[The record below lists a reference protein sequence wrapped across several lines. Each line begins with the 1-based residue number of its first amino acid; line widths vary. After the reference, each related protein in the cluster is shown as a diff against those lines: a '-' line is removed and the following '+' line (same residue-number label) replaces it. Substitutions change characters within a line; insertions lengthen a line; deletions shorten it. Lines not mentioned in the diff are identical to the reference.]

1 MLLSSFRKSSLSLFL
16 FSVLLL
22 SSVAAF
28 SQHQSDSAKNVLAKA
43 IDESQIPLL
52 VTKIETYNFTIDRN
66 KFLLQRSYDVS
77 NIEEKMPEME
87 RKVKGFKTRFEKNS
101 SKMNLRSLNSAVIML
116 EEIVE
121 NLKAYK
127 KVLGEY
133 GSQLSNSKKDIQKI
147 IKDAQLKAL
156 VEDSVLT
163 NQLKDVLADANKL
176 DIAENKTLQK
186 INLLSSHVSISL
198 LQTKNLSSDMVYLS
212 IAKKINMWK
221 QEQAPLFSAQP
232 SQYDS
237 SFITV
242 ISKALERS
250 GRIIV
255 IYLAGKVNV
264 ALLSLLIFGILT
276 AWMVSNIRRIKKM
289 DDAASILSQIK
300 FLKRNVV
307 IASLFT
313 FFTYVPFL
321 FGNPTMSLLHALE
334 LCRLIA
340 LCYLLMPFLSKPA
353 KLIWIGLCV
362 LWIYY
367 ALDDILLDSAYGE
380 RWTLLISGILLLGI
394 CIFIIKNINKIF
406 LSLEPSPAT
415 KVLIYFAMFQI
426 LLSLVFNLTGRLSLA
441 KIFGVSAIQCLVL
454 GVSLKVFCT
463 IILEAIYIQTEAYQS
478 SRFSDFIN
486 YKELKHRLLRYLWV
500 IASIIFFVSFVRNI
514 TLYDLLTLTTSDFL
528 YEIRSIGSYKF
539 TYASIGIFILIIW
552 LSSVISSF
560 ISFFFGYEKAVT
572 GGKRNGL
579 NSMMLLV
586 RLAIYSI
593 GFLIAVAA
601 AGIPIDKLSIML
613 GALGVGIGFGLQN
626 IVNNLVSGVIIAFER
641 PIQIGDQ
648 IEIGTKA
655 GVVKEIGVRS
665 SKIHSAEGSDI
676 IVPNGDLLSQHL
688 INWTMQ
694 DRSKRI
700 EFTIGVSYETDID
713 QVRDLITDKLK
724 TNERILPVP
733 QPVVIVQDFGEY
745 AIGIRT
751 LLWVADLSVAG
762 EVRTEA
768 MIGVK
773 KVLNEAGVNLQVR
786 PLS

>member
-121 NLKAYK
+121 NLTAYK

-441 KIFGVSAIQCLVL
+441 KIFGVSAIQCLML

-713 QVRDLITDKLK
+713 QVRDLIIDKLK

>member
-121 NLKAYK
+121 NLTAYK

-441 KIFGVSAIQCLVL
+441 KIFGVSAIQCLML

-713 QVRDLITDKLK
+713 QVRDLIIDKLK

-773 KVLNEAGVNLQVR
+773 RVLNEAGVNLQVR